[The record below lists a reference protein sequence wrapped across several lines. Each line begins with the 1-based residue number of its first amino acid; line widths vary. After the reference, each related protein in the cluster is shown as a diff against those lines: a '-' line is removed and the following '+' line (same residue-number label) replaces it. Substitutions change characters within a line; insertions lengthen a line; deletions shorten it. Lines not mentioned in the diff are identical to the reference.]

1 MTGELFNNTLL
12 QFVVAFYME
21 ESFMRSGTPPPMK
34 LFQFLHIDKF
44 NRLGSVEEWLC
55 S

>member
-1 MTGELFNNTLL
+1 MTGELFHNTLL

-21 ESFMRSGTPPPMK
+21 EFFMCSGTPPMK

-44 NRLGSVEEWLC
+44 NRLGSVEEWFC